1 MMAFQRF
8 YNLYPD
14 LAVNETRSITLL
26 QAEYGLPAGEYAFI
40 GHLFREGI
48 DRGRVSHAVNRAA
61 RERKQQQKRAAAKK
75 AQKAARKRNCR

>member
-1 MMAFQRF
+1 MAFQRF

-40 GHLFREGI
+40 GHLFREGA
-48 DRGRVSHAVNRAA
+48 STAVVFRT
-61 RERKQQQKRAAAKK
+61 R
-75 AQKAARKRNCR
+75 